1 MLLSEIDSSS
11 LLLINFVFHFR
22 NIYDTKDEYVKS
34 TSKTNSFLNNCYDKK
49 IKPLYWSG
57 LLKLTTKGTK

>member
-49 IKPLYWSG
+49 IKPLY
-57 LLKLTTKGTK
+57 

>member
-22 NIYDTKDEYVKS
+22 NIYDTKDEYVKYL
-34 TSKTNSFLNNCYDKK
+34 KDKHFF
-49 IKPLYWSG
+49 
-57 LLKLTTKGTK
+57 